1 MRSIIFHTHRWY
13 CQGRQYKDPIRI
25 DDKVV
30 IITGANT
37 GLGKATAIDLAARGA
52 KVYLACRDRQR
63 CEEARREIV
72 KKSGNKNVFN
82 RELDLGSMASIR
94 NFVEK

>member
-1 MRSIIFHTHRWY
+1 M
-13 CQGRQYKDPIRI
+13 
-25 DDKVV
+25 V

-37 GLGKATAIDLAARGA
+37 GIGKATAIDLAARGA
-52 KVYLACRDRQR
+52 KVYLACRDRER
-63 CEEARREIV
+63 CEVARLDII
-72 KKSGNKNVFN
+72 KKSGNRNVFN